1 MGCENIEFDQG
12 WGEMEKG
19 IEKLKRILAGEK
31 ETPFTSREYMTLY
44 TTIYNMCNQKAP
56 HDYSEQL
63 YNKYKETLDEYITST
78 VLPSLKEKHDEFM
91 LRELVERW
99 LNHKIMVKWLTR
111 FFHYLDRYFIIQR
124 SVPALNE
131 VGTTCFLNLVYED
144 VHPTIKDIV
153 LSLIDKEREGEQI
166 DQALLKNALDI
177 FVEMGVG
184 QMNRYQDDF
193 EAPFLQETTNYY
205 SRKASKW
212 IDEDSCPDYL
222 LKARA

>member
-63 YNKYKETLDEYITST
+63 YDKYKETLDEYITS
-78 VLPSLKEKHDEFM
+78 
-91 LRELVERW
+91 
-99 LNHKIMVKWLTR
+99 
-111 FFHYLDRYFIIQR
+111 II
-124 SVPALNE
+124 
-131 VGTTCFLNLVYED
+131 YED
-144 VHPTIKDIV
+144 VHPTIQDIV
-153 LSLIDKEREGEQI
+153 LSLIDKEREGDQI
-166 DQALLKNALDI
+166 DRALLKNALEI
-177 FVEMGVG
+177 FIEMGMG

-193 EAPFLQETTNYY
+193 EARFLQETTNYY

-212 IDEDSCPDYL
+212 IEEDSCPDYL
-222 LKARA
+222 LKSEECLKKEEDRVSSYLHSSSETKLIKVSFSMA

>member
-1 MGCENIEFDQG
+1 
-12 WGEMEKG
+12 MEKG

-63 YNKYKETLDEYITST
+63 YDKYKETLDEYITS
-78 VLPSLKEKHDEFM
+78 
-91 LRELVERW
+91 
-99 LNHKIMVKWLTR
+99 I
-111 FFHYLDRYFIIQR
+111 
-124 SVPALNE
+124 
-131 VGTTCFLNLVYED
+131 VYED

-166 DQALLKNALDI
+166 DRALLKNALDI
-177 FVEMGVG
+177 FVEMGGG

-193 EAPFLQETTNYY
+193 EAPFLQETSNYF

-212 IDEDSCPDYL
+212 IEEASCPDYL

>member
-31 ETPFTSREYMTLY
+31 ETPFTLREYMALY

-56 HDYSEQL
+56 HNYSEQL
-63 YNKYKETLDEYITST
+63 YDKYKETLDEYITSI
-78 VLPSLKEKHDEFM
+78 VLPSLKDKHDEFM

-99 LNHKIMVKWLTR
+99 PNHKIMVKWLTR
-111 FFHYLDRYFIIQR
+111 FFHYLDHYFIIQR
-124 SVPALNE
+124 SVPTLNE
-131 VGTTCFLNLVYED
+131 
-144 VHPTIKDIV
+144 
-153 LSLIDKEREGEQI
+153 IDKEREGEQI
-166 DQALLKNALDI
+166 DRALLKNALDS

-205 SRKASKW
+205 SRKAPKM
-212 IDEDSCPDYL
+212 D
-222 LKARA
+222 